1 MGLQFTR
8 EAANRGSEGRSGA
21 QRGGGNVRLRKRRP
35 LTEKVTSEQKLK
47 GGKKSHSHL
56 ERDFSG
62 RRTLK
67 GSGFG
72 VKSVWSTRV
81 RGVWEDMKG

>member
-8 EAANRGSEGRSGA
+8 EEANRGSEGQSEA

-47 GGKKSHSHL
+47 GGKKSHSYL
-56 ERDFSG
+56 ERGFSG

-72 VKSVWSTRV
+72 VKSIWSTRV
-81 RGVWEDMKG
+81 RGVW